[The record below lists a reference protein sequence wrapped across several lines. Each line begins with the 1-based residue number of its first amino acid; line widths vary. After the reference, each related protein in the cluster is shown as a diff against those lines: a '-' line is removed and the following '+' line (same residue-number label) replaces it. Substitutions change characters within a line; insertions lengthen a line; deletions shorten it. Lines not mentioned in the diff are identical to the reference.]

1 VIENPEGR
9 LRPGMSAEVSV
20 VLEAREAALTVP
32 SEAVFVQ
39 GGQTLV
45 YVVQPDST
53 VVPRPVSLG
62 LRQAETVE
70 VVEGLE
76 AGTQV
81 VRAGQ
86 QKIYPGA
93 RVLPTEATR

>member
-1 VIENPEGR
+1 MKIRNYFLIAVG
-9 LRPGMSAEVSV
+9 GA
-20 VLEAREAALTVP
+20 VLGAVTGFAWRALND
-32 SEAVFVQ
+32 AD
-39 GGQTLV
+39 
-45 YVVQPDST
+45 QPDFRT
-53 VVPRPVSLG
+53 PI
-62 LRQAETVE
+62 ETVE